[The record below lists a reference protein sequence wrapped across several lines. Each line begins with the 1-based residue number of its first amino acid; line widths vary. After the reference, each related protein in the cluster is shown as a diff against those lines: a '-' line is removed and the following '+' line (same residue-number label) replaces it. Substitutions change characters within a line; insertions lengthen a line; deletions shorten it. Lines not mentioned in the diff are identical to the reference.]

1 MNIQTLLLF
10 LAFGAAI
17 GIGFTIFYQRR
28 FDAGVKHEARA
39 DNRGVL
45 LSAQRHDGALVFSR
59 RASRSGRWSHLDRD
73 FGEPTN
79 RPLVILSHRVGA
91 ALITSACD
99 SRKRRR

>member
-1 MNIQTLLLF
+1 VNVPPCLKPPAEKTTVRQ
-10 LAFGAAI
+10 
-17 GIGFTIFYQRR
+17 
-28 FDAGVKHEARA
+28 DEARA

-59 RASRSGRWSHLDRD
+59 RASHSGRWSHLDRD

-91 ALITSACD
+91 ALITSICD